1 MIRPPAKGGKGSSA
15 EVAANTHA
23 MATHDAALHQLA
35 TASGLQISSE
45 MLSVVAELLRQ
56 DVSPQGVVA
65 LLRAVKDQKLKAAVA
80 AGAAK
85 QQQQQS
91 QGQGGGS

>member
-1 MIRPPAKGGKGSSA
+1 
-15 EVAANTHA
+15 

-45 MLSVVAELLRQ
+45 MLSVVAELPRQ